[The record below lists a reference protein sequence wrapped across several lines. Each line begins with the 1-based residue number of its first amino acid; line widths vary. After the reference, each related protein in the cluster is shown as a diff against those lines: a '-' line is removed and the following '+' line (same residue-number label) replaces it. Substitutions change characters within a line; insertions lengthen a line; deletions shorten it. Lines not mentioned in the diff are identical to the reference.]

1 MTLDMSFLYDDVKIL
16 SEELIL
22 SGSEYPKG
30 PYIGL
35 PSYAQPMI
43 GEWDVILSNSPFCFT
58 SNVFSRFAAVACE

>member
-1 MTLDMSFLYDDVKIL
+1 MTLDASFLYDDVKIL
-16 SEELIL
+16 SDEFIL

-58 SNVFSRFAAVACE
+58 SNEFSRLDAVA